1 MTDTAPDLHLSPRER
16 EIIMLTVEGLTARQ
30 IARRLVLSPRTV
42 EHYIQGVRDRF
53 ELPNRATLV
62 VFALSHEVM
71 AR

>member
-1 MTDTAPDLHLSPRER
+1 
-16 EIIMLTVEGLTARQ
+16 MLTVEGLTARQ

-62 VFALSHEVM
+62 AFALSHEVM
-71 AR
+71 ATIKDHNDFRSAARL